1 MALII
6 DANPAEFC
14 QASPG
19 GSMSPGYLENM
30 WATASHALSNLPD
43 RIANAGYNFFNQAK
57 EEFKNSLANST
68 VSSLSRV
75 LNRVKDVSYETR
87 VVPVN
92 TPEDLNHA
100 SPLMQNYLAAN
111 PALDTYMRSG
121 VMEFWEQEHLLEQ
134 AEYGFSEE
142 NPYYQRAVDGFLQ
155 TGQVW
160 DGDKSVEADFTVRY
174 SNDET
179 DDDKAL
185 SLDEQTFIKEGWS
198 LSTFM
203 AKNGTDPTS
212 LSDTKL

>member
-30 WATASHALSNLPD
+30 WAAASQALSNLPD

-57 EEFKNSLANST
+57 EEFRNSLVNST

-87 VVPVN
+87 VVPIN
-92 TPEDLNHA
+92 APEDLNHA

-111 PALDTYMRSG
+111 PELDTYMRSG

-134 AEYGFSEE
+134 AEYGFKEE

-179 DDDKAL
+179 DDEKAL
-185 SLDEQTFIKEGWS
+185 SLDEQVFIKEGWS
-198 LSTFM
+198 LSVFM
-203 AKNGTDPTS
+203 AKGGSDPTS
-212 LSDTKL
+212 LSDSKL